1 MLYNKIHPVVWPGPQ
16 FAKLWSQIPLVDI
29 TPRSESSFFYFIFDP
44 AIVGDYFKTKLK
56 DEELDEGGRCSHLK
70 KFPEKFHIAEC
81 CITDLPEGMR
91 HSDFPKRELLQNSY
105 FQHKY
110 EFLRI

>member
-1 MLYNKIHPVVWPGPQ
+1 MIKKGISRVTSRYGQKNDFVYTLPGPQ
-16 FAKLWSQIPLVDI
+16 FPKLWSQIPLVDI

-70 KFPEKFHIAEC
+70 KFPAKFQIAEC
-81 CITDLPEGMR
+81 CITQLPIGLR
-91 HSDFPKRELLQNSY
+91 HSDFPKRE
-105 FQHKY
+105 F
-110 EFLRI
+110 FL